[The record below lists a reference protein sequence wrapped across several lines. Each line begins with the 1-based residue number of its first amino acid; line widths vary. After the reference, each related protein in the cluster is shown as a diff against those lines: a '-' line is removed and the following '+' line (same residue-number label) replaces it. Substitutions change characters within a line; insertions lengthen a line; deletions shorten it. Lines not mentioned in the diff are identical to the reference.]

1 MKMNLL
7 GIKTLDFTSADKTQ
21 IKGVQLFVSFE
32 DEGVIGQRTDKL
44 FLKDGFTLPAL
55 KPGDVLDVTYNRHG
69 KPESIRVLTAKQI
82 NISSQ

>member
-1 MKMNLL
+1 MKINLL
-7 GIKTLDFTSADKTQ
+7 GIKKLDFTSNDQSK
-21 IKGVQLFVSFE
+21 IKGTQLFVSFK
-32 DEGVIGQRTDKL
+32 DEGVDGQRTDKL